1 MATYNK
7 EAVDQAI
14 KTSRL
19 PISKKE
25 ARLIHALLKG
35 RKEKGARRKA
45 SAQGARQIKK
55 LVHSV
60 QSAIIKL
67 LTRKE
72 TI

>member
-14 KTSRL
+14 KTSRQ

-35 RKEKGARRKA
+35 RIDHSVDVNKMILQR
-45 SAQGARQIKK
+45 AQGAGP
-55 LVHSV
+55 
-60 QSAIIKL
+60 
-67 LTRKE
+67 TRKAQDK
-72 TI
+72 

>member
-14 KTSRL
+14 KTSRQ

-35 RKEKGARRKA
+35 RK
-45 SAQGARQIKK
+45 AQGARP
-55 LVHSV
+55 
-60 QSAIIKL
+60 A
-67 LTRKE
+67 RKAQGK
-72 TI
+72 

>member
-35 RKEKGARRKA
+35 RKAQGARRRA
-45 SAQGARQIKK
+45 SAQGAEQIK

-60 QSAIIKL
+60 QSAIIKP

-72 TI
+72 KQ